1 MLIMPTRKTSPAW
14 FGIVVAV
21 TGKGG
26 GQQRVAKKGFKKGT
40 YRAWSGEQTRTRHLR
55 AKMVRTVPY
64 RYRYLSGTI
73 PYRTTAY
80 RYRYLYRYRYYR
92 YYLVLLVLP
101 VLLGTT
107 GTVLV
112 LYRYLLLQY
121 CTASSRRRY
130 KMVVA
135 TP

>member
-14 FGIVVAV
+14 FGIVVAI

-55 AKMVRTVPY
+55 AKMVRTVP
-64 RYRYLSGTI
+64 
-73 PYRTTAY
+73 Y